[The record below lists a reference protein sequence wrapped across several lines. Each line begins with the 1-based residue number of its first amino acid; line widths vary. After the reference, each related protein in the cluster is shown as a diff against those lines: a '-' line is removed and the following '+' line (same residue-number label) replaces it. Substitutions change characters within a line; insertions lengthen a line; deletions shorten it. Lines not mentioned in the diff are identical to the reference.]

1 MIEYILGHIDF
12 LWNYLLPFLLVL
24 TVLVFVHE
32 WGHYRVARA
41 CGVKVE
47 VFSIGFGPE
56 LLGWNDRRG
65 TRWKFSLIPLGGYVK
80 MLGDMDASSA
90 RSTLEGI
97 APELRDQAFPA
108 KSVAQRAAIVFAGP
122 AVNFIFAII
131 VLAGI
136 YNIWGQPYTTPTIGN
151 IAENSAAAE
160 ASLQVGDTILQID
173 GQKIHRFE
181 DVQRIIQIGAG
192 QTVELEILRGDKTI
206 TLPITPKIVAA
217 EDRFGNTHQLPRL
230 GVMSTQTAYEH
241 HGFFASFYFATKETY
256 DLSVS
261 TLKAVG
267 QIIVGIRSV
276 QELGGPLRIAQLSGQ
291 AASVDYVALLGLLAL
306 LSINLGLIN
315 LFPIPLLD
323 GGHLVFYAIEAVRG
337 KPPSEQI
344 MNAAAGIGVFAVGSL
359 MVLAVYNDLAYF
371 QFFAFVAKLF
381 G

>member
-1 MIEYILGHIDF
+1 MFEYVLGHLDF
-12 LWNYLLPFLLVL
+12 IWNYLLPFLVVL
-24 TVLVFVHE
+24 SVLVFVHE
-32 WGHYRVARA
+32 WGHYQVARW
-41 CGVKVE
+41 CGVKVD

-56 LLGWNDRRG
+56 IFGWNDRRG

-108 KSVAQRAAIVFAGP
+108 KSVGQRAAIVFAGP
-122 AVNFIFAII
+122 AVNFIFAILI
-131 VLAGI
+131 LGGI
-136 YNIWGQPYTTPTIGN
+136 YNIWGQPYTEAVIGS

-160 ASLQVGDTILQID
+160 AKLRVGDKILEID
-173 GQKIHRFE
+173 GAPIYRFE
-181 DVQRIIQIGAG
+181 DVQRIIQVGAG
-192 QTVELEILRGDKTI
+192 QPVELKIQRAEEILAV
-206 TLPITPKIVAA
+206 PITPKIVAA
-217 EDRFGNTHQLPRL
+217 EDRFGNQHRLPRL
-230 GVMSTQTAYEH
+230 GVMSTQTAYEQ
-241 HGFFASFYFATKETY
+241 HGFFASFYYAGKETY
-256 DLSVS
+256 DLSLA

-267 QIIVGIRSV
+267 QIIVGVRSV

-291 AASVDYVALLGLLAL
+291 AASIDYVALLGLIAL

-315 LFPIPLLD
+315 LFPVPLLD

-337 KPPSEQI
+337 KPPNEQI
-344 MNAAAGIGVFAVGSL
+344 MNAAAAIGVMAVGSL

-371 QFFAFVAKLF
+371 KFFDFVAKLF